1 MPDFKKTEKI
11 YADQGLSD
19 KWKKPLEMLDDEL
32 FEFKVLNPD
41 TNTYYQVVDLDV
53 AHRKF
58 SIEKKYPIL
67 EVLQIIRIKRVDS
80 TEWLKSRGRI
90 VGLDKAGNEVE
101 HSFTD
106 QEMFYKPLTR
116 HEFKRKEPKN
126 EYSPMER
133 VCVEAGLNPHDYRYT
148 EYTLPFNQENFDKL
162 YEQRPQKS
170 ALSVTLA
177 IYAEGSSDKPRAI
190 STVEQ
195 FMRPF
200 DDLWLEMTTPK
211 FKLDRSFNDNLEA
224 SHIG

>member
-1 MPDFKKTEKI
+1 MPDYKRTEKI
-11 YADQGLSD
+11 YADQGVS
-19 KWKKPLEMLDDEL
+19 KFWKKPMEMLDDEL

-58 SIEKKYPIL
+58 GEDRKYPIR
-67 EVLQIIRIKRVDS
+67 EVLQIIRIKRVDG

-90 VGLDKAGNEVE
+90 IGLDNAGNEVE

-106 QEMFYKPLTR
+106 PELFYKPKTR

-133 VCVEAGLNPHDYRYT
+133 VYVEAALNPYDYNYT
-148 EYTLPFNQENFDKL
+148 EYTLPFNKENFDML

-170 ALSVTLA
+170 ALSVSLT

-190 STVEQ
+190 TTVEQ

-200 DDLWLEMTTPK
+200 DDLWLEMITPK
-211 FKLDRSFNDNLEA
+211 FKLDRSFNDNLES